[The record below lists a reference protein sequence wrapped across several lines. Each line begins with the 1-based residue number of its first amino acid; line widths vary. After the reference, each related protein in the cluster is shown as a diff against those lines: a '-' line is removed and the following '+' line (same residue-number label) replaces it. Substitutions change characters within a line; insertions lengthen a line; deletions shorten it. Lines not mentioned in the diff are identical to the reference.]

1 MILITEIGAHSLLE
15 MIEFILNALWNTYGL
30 TRCETIWKQK
40 LFEMQAYFIARR
52 IWNFATFWK
61 QNGVDHL

>member
-30 TRCETIWKQK
+30 TRCGTI
-40 LFEMQAYFIARR
+40 
-52 IWNFATFWK
+52 
-61 QNGVDHL
+61 